1 MGMVKLTG
9 DWEIDVVKNPAPS
22 YYGYLFPFSLTIHDA
37 RMAKNSNSLFLKDVP
52 HRLSMLIRCSI
63 RFVSNLRTTQEY

>member
-9 DWEIDVVKNPAPS
+9 DWEIDVVKNPAPR

-37 RMAKNSNSLFLKDVP
+37 RMGKKLELA
-52 HRLSMLIRCSI
+52 
-63 RFVSNLRTTQEY
+63 VSPGCTSQTQHSH